1 MPADHFTATGR
12 VERKMMV
19 KTMMAWK
26 SSLLT
31 RITSLAG
38 LAIFLVA
45 PAFAQG
51 TGATV
56 HGHVTNPAGQPFT
69 NGDVKFTQD
78 KTTPY
83 KDEKFVNVTPIDKD
97 GNYKTTGV
105 KPGDYFV
112 YVVQAD
118 KTIDRLELTVKAED
132 TDKTLDFDMT
142 REEFVKN
149 MTPEEKKALEEYK
162 KKNAAVVS
170 ANQVIAK
177 LNATLKTVRADLAAA
192 APNKDDVSKDV
203 ASMKEAVG
211 AKPDVGLLW
220 MTYGDTLLA
229 QGRHLADADKKAGKS
244 PATDEDVTKSYTDAE
259 DAYKKAIA
267 LDSAGDKPNVVG
279 EGADYNQLGNTLT
292 QLGKPDEATAAFDS
306 AAKAEPAKAGIYYK
320 NEAAVLYNAGQMD
333 AALAA
338 AEKAITADPNAADA
352 YFIKGQALV
361 TKTAPDK
368 TGKLVAPAGCV
379 EAYQKF
385 LSLAPNDPKV
395 PQVNEVLASLGAKVD
410 TKYKAGKK

>member
-1 MPADHFTATGR
+1 MAAGR
-12 VERKMMV
+12 VEKRMMV
-19 KTMMAWK
+19 KKMKAWK
-26 SSLLT
+26 RSLFVKV
-31 RITSLAG
+31 TSLAG
-38 LAIFLVA
+38 MAIFLIA

-78 KTTPY
+78 RSVPFA
-83 KDEKFVNVTPIDKD
+83 DEKFVNVAPIGSD
-97 GNYKTTGV
+97 GNYKAAGV

-112 YVVQAD
+112 YVVQGA
-118 KTIDRLELTVKAED
+118 KTIDRLDLTVKAED

-142 REEFVKN
+142 REEFMKN
-149 MTPEEKKALEEYK
+149 MTPEERKALEEYK
-162 KKNAAVVS
+162 KKNSAVVS

-177 LNATLKTVRADLAAA
+177 LNATLKTVRADLTAA

-220 MTYGDTLLA
+220 LTYGDTLLA
-229 QGRHLADADKKAGKS
+229 QGKHLADEDKKAGKS
-244 PATDEDVTKSYTDAE
+244 AATDDEVTKSYSDAA
-259 DAYKKAIA
+259 DAYKKAVA

-279 EGADYNQLGNTLT
+279 EAADYNQLGNTLT
-292 QLGKPDEATAAFDS
+292 QLGKQDEATAAFDS

-338 AEKAITADPNAADA
+338 ADKAIAADPNAADA

-361 TKTAPDK
+361 TKTAPDA
-368 TGKLVAPAGCV
+368 TGKLVAPPGCV

-395 PQVNEVLASLGAKVD
+395 AQVKEVLSSLGEKVD
-410 TKYKAGKK
+410 TSYRKGRK